1 MKIIA
6 GVDEVGRGCLA
17 GPVIASAVIL
27 RNNIPGLKDSKKLTP
42 LQRNKLS
49 ELIMQ
54 NSYFSFGTAS
64 EQEIDEINILQASL
78 LAMKRAILNLS
89 VEPEKVLIDGTH
101 KPDLNIDTQTVI
113 GGDSLIDEI
122 SAASI
127 IAKVY
132 RDNLMIEIDKKYPK
146 YGFSSHKGYG
156 TKSHKEAV
164 LKYGPTPIHRVTFKG
179 VVS

>member
-1 MKIIA
+1 
-6 GVDEVGRGCLA
+6 
-17 GPVIASAVIL
+17 
-27 RNNIPGLKDSKKLTP
+27 
-42 LQRNKLS
+42 
-49 ELIMQ
+49 
-54 NSYFSFGTAS
+54 
-64 EQEIDEINILQASL
+64 
-78 LAMKRAILNLS
+78 MKRAILNLS

-127 IAKVY
+127 VAKVY

-156 TKSHKEAV
+156 TKSHKDAI
-164 LKYGPTPIHRVTFKG
+164 LKYGLTPIHRVTFKG